1 MQLAWFKT
9 ADLYIGQGLVMLKI
23 SHEKTHIFELAST
36 MPMDR
41 LLSSCTGL
49 LKKGTQLRITLS
61 SALCTAI
68 HVQVPADII
77 RVSELQAFLSAT
89 SAQQLNA
96 PGVQFK
102 CAFDPKNK
110 SLVAAIPTNI
120 HNSIHAWVSQ
130 QACSIASIRP
140 MWSVLTEFAACQKEN
155 IQGLVLHEPDGSMM
169 IVETQKDNLQVMLW
183 RGQLPT
189 DVIQANIS
197 RALVGFNL
205 MAQNVQSFKF
215 SAKSVVQMNP
225 APVVWSTH
233 WTAL

>member
-1 MQLAWFKT
+1 MQLAWFKN
-9 ADLYIGQGLVMLKI
+9 ADMYIGQGLVLLKI
-23 SHEKTHIFELAST
+23 GHEKEHVFELAST

-41 LLSSCTGL
+41 ILSSCTGL
-49 LKKGTQLRITLS
+49 LKKGTRLNITLS
-61 SALCTAI
+61 STLCTALHI
-68 HVQVPADII
+68 QVPAEIV
-77 RVSELQAFLSAT
+77 RPVELQAYLSA
-89 SAQQLNA
+89 SAAQRLNA
-96 PGVQFK
+96 SGVHFN
-102 CAFDPKNK
+102 CVTDPTNK
-110 SLVAAIPTNI
+110 SLAAAIPTNI
-120 HNSIHAWVSQ
+120 HNAILAWAAQ